1 MLYVY
6 INNSDRTADIIAE
19 TLQINNEIQQ
29 RVDSAE
35 FNVFQNS
42 KPTENQDVKIYK
54 GSTISSIASATVVL
68 NAKYQT
74 DVSMF
79 FAGQKLRIG
88 IGNSDEETVEVLTYD
103 EATRTIVLTAAPDG
117 THIAGDKI
125 GQLIFG
131 GVVNN
136 VQDYNVDVLQNIE
149 YTVTCVD
156 YTKIFDKKNISDS
169 WVDRDSR
176 YIINSFCNSTINYNH
191 QIDQM
196 DYDTNGDI
204 QTEWV
209 AGAGAGNATTSATD
223 PYEADHWGVFPITT
237 TAANQNWTATPTQ
250 SDVAALT
257 GAVTGTPTKG
267 LLGFWVKIA
276 SLANMNTLTIA
287 IGSDSSN
294 YIVCGASAILNQV
307 AAADTPVYIELDLAN
322 DFTVT
327 GTPDWENFDYI
338 RIVGKTAASTA
349 SVSISGIRILE
360 KTYFRHY
367 PYVEET
373 TAFDDFR
380 APYTNPTQVMQIL
393 AKSFEYVWY
402 IDYERYIHFAPN
414 ETEPAPY
421 QITETSDNFTDL
433 SVEVDQT
440 HVGNRIRVLGGEYTS
455 DSFYR
460 EAFQGDDVRKEWN
473 LKTKFNNLTVKVDN
487 NTSTDLTE
495 GGTTA
500 TNITIAGHG
509 LVTGDWIVNRTRSAA
524 REITFVDANNFTVK
538 DITGQTN
545 GDTLSFFSN
554 TKVVGIEGADNNDTS
569 KLYLSNSNAATVR
582 LNEGSAEGVLPSTS
596 YILFIY
602 NERLELNLEYSD
614 PASID
619 ALKAAGIGDG
629 IKDLDPIVDKSIR
642 DQTMALTMAQARVRE
657 FSNAIITGKFKTSQ
671 SGLRAGQLL
680 HVVDSSRS
688 LDDTFVIQKIK
699 SQQAGG
705 EFGDYFEYSVD
716 FGTTLFGWVEFLQLL
731 LRVKDNLEVNADAI
745 VAKNATSNE
754 VVESSDVNATAL
766 DGGFMSAKSPETVES
781 NDVNVTYIKTSGSW
795 QWEASVGQTL
805 ATRWNL
811 FDWG

>member
-1 MLYVY
+1 MIYVY
-6 INNSDRTADIIAE
+6 VNNSDRTADIIAE

-29 RVDSAE
+29 RVDSCE
-35 FNVFQNS
+35 FNIFQNA
-42 KPTENQDVKIYK
+42 KPSENQDVKVYK
-54 GSTISSIASATVVL
+54 GSTISSIASATIVL

-74 DVSMF
+74 NVNMF
-79 FAGQKLRIG
+79 FPGQKLRIG
-88 IGNSDEETVEVLTYD
+88 IGNSDEETVEVLTYV
-103 EATRTIVLTAAPDG
+103 ESTRTIVLTAAPTN

-136 VQDYNVDVLQNIE
+136 VQDYNVDVLNNIE
-149 YTVTCVD
+149 YSITCVD

-176 YIINSFCNSTINYNH
+176 YIINSFCNSTVNYNH
-191 QIDQM
+191 LIDQM
-196 DYDTNGDI
+196 DYDIDADI

-250 SDVAALT
+250 SDISPFT
-257 GAVTGTPTKG
+257 GAATGTPTKG
-267 LLGFWVKIA
+267 LLGFWIKVA

-294 YIVCGASAILNQV
+294 YIVCGAAEILDRV
-307 AAADTPVYIELDLAN
+307 AAADTPVYIELDLLN
-322 DFTVT
+322 DFSVT

-338 RIVGKTAASTA
+338 RIVGKTSASTA
-349 SVSISGIRILE
+349 SVSISGLRFLE

-367 PYVEET
+367 PYVEAT
-373 TAFDDFR
+373 SAFDDFR
-380 APYTNPTQVMQIL
+380 APYTNPTAVMQIL
-393 AKSFEYVWY
+393 AKAFEYVWY
-402 IDYERYIHFAPN
+402 IDYERNIHFAPN
-414 ETEPAPY
+414 ETEPAPFAL
-421 QITETSDNFTDL
+421 TETSNNFTDL
-433 SVEVDQT
+433 NVEVDQT
-440 HVGNRIRVLGGEYTS
+440 HVGNRIRVLGGEFTS
-455 DSFYR
+455 DSFYS
-460 EAFQGDDVRKEWN
+460 EAFQGDDVRKEWV
-473 LKTKFNNLTVKVDN
+473 LKTKFNNITVKVDN

-495 GGTTA
+495 AGTTA
-500 TNITIAGHG
+500 TNITIAGHT

-524 REITFVDANNFTVK
+524 REITYVDANNFTVK

-545 GDTLSFFSN
+545 GDTISFFSN
-554 TKVVGIEGADNNDTS
+554 TKAVGIEGIDTNDTS
-569 KLYLSNSNAATVR
+569 KLYLSNSNEKTVR
-582 LNEGSAEGVLPSTS
+582 LNEASAEGILPTTS
-596 YILFIY
+596 YILFTY

-629 IKDLDPIVDKSIR
+629 VIDLEPIIDKSIK
-642 DQTMALTMAQARVRE
+642 DQTMALTIAQAKVRE
-657 FSNAIITGKFKTSQ
+657 FSNALITGKFKTDK

-688 LDDTFVIQKIK
+688 LDSTFVIQKIK
-699 SQQAGG
+699 SQQSGG
-705 EFGDYFEYSVD
+705 EFGDYFQYSVD
-716 FGTTLFGWVEFLQLL
+716 FGTTLFGWVEFLQIL
-731 LRVKDNLEVNADAI
+731 LRIKDNLEVNADAI

-754 VVESSDVNATAL
+754 VVESSDVNANAL
-766 DGGFMSAKSPETVES
+766 DGGFLYAKSPETVES
-781 NDVNVTYIKTSGSW
+781 NDANTTYIKSAGSW